1 MIALT
6 DSQLDTVMSAAK
18 SVEPSRRSVFLERVA
33 AMLKVRYR
41 FNDDDVAEVTA
52 LALHGLVQ
60 QTADSAA

>member
-1 MIALT
+1 MISLN
-6 DSQLDTVMSAAK
+6 DQQLDVDRCQRHRAGA
-18 SVEPSRRSVFLERVA
+18 PERFPRAVA

-52 LALHGLVQ
+52 LALHGLI